1 MNACFCGLFVQN
13 KHNSVE
19 HLCSNPVVKSLSL
32 KDIDPFRKAVFT
44 LSLINNTLI
53 KHNKRHF
60 KPLNHYLTIN
70 KFMNK
75 IKNILKL

>member
-1 MNACFCGLFVQN
+1 MHAFVDCLYKTNIIPSNIYVPIQLLN
-13 KHNSVE
+13 LC
-19 HLCSNPVVKSLSL
+19 HLKILILSAKQSLHY
-32 KDIDPFRKAVFT
+32 P
-44 LSLINNTLI
+44 LINNTLI